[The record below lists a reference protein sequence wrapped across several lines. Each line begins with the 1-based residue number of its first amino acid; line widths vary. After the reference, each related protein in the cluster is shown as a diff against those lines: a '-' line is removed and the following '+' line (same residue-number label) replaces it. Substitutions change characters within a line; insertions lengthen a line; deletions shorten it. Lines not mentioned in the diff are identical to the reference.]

1 MVNYYCLSMQGRE
14 RVLAAV
20 IALWADDGLTGAQR
34 VRLLSH
40 VCNHLRE
47 RGVHLVT
54 APRCAMMPALA
65 FLANLFLPV
74 PGPGA
79 SSRSGGG
86 HDSAAVAQNLEPA
99 SHVIL

>member
-54 APRCAMMPALA
+54 APRCAMMPASA
-65 FLANLFLPV
+65 FLANLFFPV
-74 PGPGA
+74 PGPW
-79 SSRSGGG
+79 
-86 HDSAAVAQNLEPA
+86 HLVALWPKVPLPLPKTW
-99 SHVIL
+99 SLLVM

>member
-54 APRCAMMPALA
+54 APRCAMMPAPA
-65 FLANLFLPV
+65 FLANLFFPV
-74 PGPGA
+74 PGPW
-79 SSRSGGG
+79 
-86 HDSAAVAQNLEPA
+86 HLVALWPKVPLPLPKTW
-99 SHVIL
+99 SLLVM

>member
-54 APRCAMMPALA
+54 APRCAMMPAPA
-65 FLANLFLPV
+65 FLANLFFPV
-74 PGPGA
+74 PGPW
-79 SSRSGGG
+79 
-86 HDSAAVAQNLEPA
+86 HLVALGPFRRCPNPEPA
-99 SHVIL
+99 VM